1 MKKIIL
7 PILLIAVI
15 GIAVYL
21 VMHLKPKQ
29 EKGVLILSGNV
40 EVTEMNL
47 GFKSPGRIISLKT
60 DEGDKVNP
68 GQLLAEID
76 RAELIAQTQQ
86 NQASLAETRDR
97 LAELKAGS
105 RPQEL
110 EQAKSQVKY
119 TEAELTKAAKDYQ
132 RAETLYQNGAIAAQ
146 QLDAARRTLD
156 VASSQHRSSQ
166 EALSLVKE
174 GPRKETIRAAENRV
188 RQAEASLQTLQERV
202 KDTVLY
208 APSAGIIIKKNVE
221 LGETV
226 SAGLPVFT
234 LGDLEHP
241 WIKVYVKEDKL
252 GKVSLGQK
260 ASITVD
266 SFPGKTFEG
275 TITYISPEAEFTP
288 KTIQTHE
295 ERVKLVYALKI
306 TLPNP
311 EEALKPGMPA
321 DVRIKIQE

>member
-7 PILLIAVI
+7 SILLIAVI

-21 VMHLKPKQ
+21 VMHLKPRQ
-29 EKGVLILSGNV
+29 EKGILILSGNV

-156 VASSQHRSSQ
+156 VASSQHRNSQ

-188 RQAEASLQTLQERV
+188 RQAEAALQTLQERV

-208 APSAGIIIKKNVE
+208 APSAGIIIKKNAE

-295 ERVKLVYALKI
+295 ERVKLVYAIKI

>member
-7 PILLIAVI
+7 PILLISVI

-29 EKGVLILSGNV
+29 EKGVLVLSGNV

-188 RQAEASLQTLQERV
+188 RQAEASLQMLQERV

-266 SFPGKTFEG
+266 SFTGKTFEG

>member
-29 EKGVLILSGNV
+29 EKGVLVLSGNV

-208 APSAGIIIKKNVE
+208 APSAGIIIKKNAE

>member
-7 PILLIAVI
+7 PILLIAMI

-29 EKGVLILSGNV
+29 EKGVLVLSGNV

-188 RQAEASLQTLQERV
+188 RQAEASLQMLQERV

-266 SFPGKTFEG
+266 SFQGKTFEG